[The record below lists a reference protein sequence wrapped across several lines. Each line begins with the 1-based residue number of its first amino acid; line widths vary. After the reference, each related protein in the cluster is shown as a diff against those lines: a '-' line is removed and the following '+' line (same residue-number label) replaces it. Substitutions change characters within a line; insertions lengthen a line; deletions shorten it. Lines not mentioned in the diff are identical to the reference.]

1 MNFRKS
7 FLILVAIFSPLV
19 FSFSSEFLDK
29 YPDEYL
35 DIYPETLS
43 KEALISVV
51 TIDYSKNS
59 YKSLFSK
66 SALRIYDKNTG
77 FDELIDFAHFN
88 NFDDSLFFLKFYFQ
102 SPKAQIISSS
112 FTKAILQEK
121 NAEITDIIL
130 NLPYDEIIY
139 IYNFLKNLHENLKNY
154 SYDYDIQTNNSY
166 THIAGILNDAA
177 KSSNKTAADYSFYD
191 YSRKLS
197 LVFKNT
203 NNQVPIKTF
212 STEIIKTPQDSVS
225 YKLSLPNV
233 SISKIICFSVFI
245 FMILLF
251 TVYLTLVNFKKNL
264 YCSSIV
270 KVGQTFDFLILFFSG
285 LAGTVILIQDFISPQ
300 SLFRN
305 NFQFLY
311 LFPFNVVMAFDIFF
325 PFFKRK
331 FSSIYW
337 SNIAVLIPLY
347 IAFTWIISREF
358 PITDIFISSPIFIR
372 SAYFAADS
380 YIKKAR
386 HQTQQ
391 RMTSGL

>member
-7 FLILVAIFSPLV
+7 FLVLMAIFFQLT
-19 FSFSSEFLDK
+19 FSFSSEYLNEYSDK
-29 YPDEYL
+29 YP

-51 TIDYSKNS
+51 TIDYPKNS

-66 SALRIYDKNTG
+66 AALRIYDKNTG
-77 FDELIDFAHFN
+77 FDELIDFAHFQD
-88 NFDDSLFFLKFYFQ
+88 FDDSLFFLKFYFQ

-121 NAEITDIIL
+121 NAEITDIVL
-130 NLPYDEIIY
+130 NLSYDEIIY
-139 IYNFLKNLHENLKNY
+139 IYDFLKNLHENLKNY

-177 KSSNKTAADYSFYD
+177 KSSSTANADYSFYD

-197 LVFKNT
+197 LVLKRT
-203 NNQVPIKTF
+203 NSSVPIKAF
-212 STEIIKTPQDSVS
+212 STEIIETPQDSVS

-245 FMILLF
+245 FLILLF
-251 TVYLTLVNFKKNL
+251 TVYLTLVNFKTNL
-264 YCSSIV
+264 YCNPIV
-270 KVGQTFDFLILFFSG
+270 KVGQTLDFLILFFSG

-311 LFPFNVVMAFDIFF
+311 LFPLNLIMAFNLYF
-325 PFFKRK
+325 PFFKEK
-331 FSSIYW
+331 FLRSYW
-337 SNIAVLIPLY
+337 SAVSILIPLY
-347 IAFTWIISREF
+347 IAFAWIISRDF
-358 PITDIFISSPIFIR
+358 PLTDIFISSTIFIR
-372 SAYFAADS
+372 SAYFAADL

-386 HQTQQ
+386 HQLN
-391 RMTSGL
+391 RE

>member
-1 MNFRKS
+1 MNFRKY
-7 FLILVAIFSPLV
+7 ILVLMAIFFPLTL
-19 FSFSSEFLDK
+19 SFSSEYSDK
-29 YPDEYL
+29 SQNN
-35 DIYPETLS
+35 YPEKLS

-51 TIDYSKNS
+51 TIDYPKNS

-66 SALRIYDKNTG
+66 ATLRIYDKNTG
-77 FDELIDFAHFN
+77 FDELIDFAHFQD
-88 NFDDSLFFLKFYFQ
+88 FDDSLFFLKFYFQ

-121 NAEITDIIL
+121 NAEITDIVL

-139 IYNFLKNLHENLKNY
+139 IYDFLKNLHENLKNY

-166 THIAGILNDAA
+166 THISGILNDAA
-177 KSSNKTAADYSFYD
+177 KSSSTTNADYSFYD

-197 LVFKNT
+197 LVLKRT
-203 NNQVPIKTF
+203 NSSVPIKTF
-212 STEIIKTPQDSVS
+212 STEIIETPQDSVS

-245 FMILLF
+245 FLVLLF

-264 YCSSIV
+264 YCNPIV
-270 KVGQTFDFLILFFSG
+270 KVGQTLDFLILFFSG

-311 LFPFNVVMAFDIFF
+311 LFPLNLIMAFNLYF
-325 PFFKRK
+325 PFLKEK
-331 FSSIYW
+331 FLRSYW
-337 SNIAVLIPLY
+337 SAVSILIPLY
-347 IAFTWIISREF
+347 IAFAWIISREF
-358 PITDIFISSPIFIR
+358 PLTDIFISSPIFIR
-372 SAYFAADS
+372 SAYFAVDL

-386 HQTQQ
+386 HQLN
-391 RMTSGL
+391 RE

>member
-1 MNFRKS
+1 MNFRKY
-7 FLILVAIFSPLV
+7 ILVLMAIFFPLTL
-19 FSFSSEFLDK
+19 SFSSEYSDK
-29 YPDEYL
+29 SQNN
-35 DIYPETLS
+35 YPEKLS

-51 TIDYSKNS
+51 TIDYPKNS

-66 SALRIYDKNTG
+66 ATLRIYDKNTG
-77 FDELIDFAHFN
+77 FDELIDFAHFQD
-88 NFDDSLFFLKFYFQ
+88 FDDSLFFLKFYFQ

-121 NAEITDIIL
+121 NAEITDIVL

-139 IYNFLKNLHENLKNY
+139 IYDFLKNLHENLKNY

-166 THIAGILNDAA
+166 THISGILNDAA
-177 KSSNKTAADYSFYD
+177 KSSSTTNADYSFYD

-197 LVFKNT
+197 LVLKRT
-203 NNQVPIKTF
+203 NSSVPIKTF
-212 STEIIKTPQDSVS
+212 STEIIETPQDSVS

-245 FMILLF
+245 FLVLLF
-251 TVYLTLVNFKKNL
+251 TVYLTLVNFKKIL
-264 YCSSIV
+264 YCNPIV
-270 KVGQTFDFLILFFSG
+270 KVGQTLDFLILFFSG

-311 LFPFNVVMAFDIFF
+311 LFPLNLIMAFNLYF
-325 PFFKRK
+325 PFLKEK
-331 FSSIYW
+331 FLRSYW
-337 SNIAVLIPLY
+337 SAVSILIPLY
-347 IAFTWIISREF
+347 IAFAWIISREF
-358 PITDIFISSPIFIR
+358 PLTDIFISSPIFIR
-372 SAYFAADS
+372 SAYFAVDL

-386 HQTQQ
+386 HQLN
-391 RMTSGL
+391 RE